1 MTYTPPPLPPLFSAN
16 DFIERQTRNIEREF
30 ATSRPRPR
38 NRAMGFKGSDRVKPE
53 RLTYTAKPDT
63 VGPL

>member
-16 DFIERQTRNIEREF
+16 DFIEAQTRQLEREF

-38 NRAMGFKGSDRVKPE
+38 NKAMGFKGSDKPQ
-53 RLTYTAKPDT
+53 RQKPQRDM
-63 VGPL
+63 P